1 MNAFFYNNLKH
12 ALRSLMLVFTFFK
25 RCSYHLNE
33 ITFIIY
39 IAFTESTGTILN
51 VIEFVFNYE
60 TPKNGATL
68 LIQINTTL
76 LAKDTFNG
84 GGLSV

>member
-1 MNAFFYNNLKH
+1 MYFNVLNCNDSSFFSISKSVQKNDNNVKLYY
-12 ALRSLMLVFTFFK
+12 LMASVICF
-25 RCSYHLNE
+25 R
-33 ITFIIY
+33 I
-39 IAFTESTGTILN
+39 GTILN

-76 LAKDTFNG
+76 LAKDAWYNKMN
-84 GGLSV
+84 

>member
-1 MNAFFYNNLKH
+1 MLK
-12 ALRSLMLVFTFFK
+12 A
-25 RCSYHLNE
+25 
-33 ITFIIY
+33 Y
-39 IAFTESTGTILN
+39 IARLLGGVGTILN

-76 LAKDTFNG
+76 LAKDTCPDLLLVSILIFDCIPTC
-84 GGLSV
+84 